1 VIASRRF
8 TSAVALGASVLFLV
22 CWVVAHTGPLNDE
35 QIVDIPVYERYGNLM
50 EDGELPYRDF
60 RLEYPPGALPVFV
73 LPSLVTEDGDRREY
87 REAFE
92 GLMELF
98 AIAGIG
104 IAAILLQGLR
114 ATRRRVVW
122 TLVGIAVFPLLLGSV
137 ALTRFDLWPAFVT
150 VAALAAFVWERHR
163 LGFALLGL
171 GIAVK
176 FYPGVLVPLALAY
189 VWRRRGRREALVG
202 AAIAAAV
209 VLAVFLPFL
218 VLSPDGVAHSI
229 GRQLSR
235 PLQIESLASAVFLVA
250 HQVAGIDIEM
260 RSSHGSQNLDGAGP
274 AVAAALLTLAQ
285 LAVLVWI
292 WLRRPGTAEELL
304 RWSATAVVAFIA
316 LGKVLSPQFL
326 IWLAPLVPLV
336 GGRRGVRASVV
347 LAVAMVLTQLWFP
360 SRYWELAIEF
370 DALASWLVLARDLA
384 LVGLLVVLATPP
396 AAAPA
401 AAFRGFARPGSAR
414 ADAGLAP

>member
-1 VIASRRF
+1 
-8 TSAVALGASVLFLV
+8 
-22 CWVVAHTGPLNDE
+22 
-35 QIVDIPVYERYGNLM
+35 
-50 EDGELPYRDF
+50 
-60 RLEYPPGALPVFV
+60 
-73 LPSLVTEDGDRREY
+73 
-87 REAFE
+87 
-92 GLMELF
+92 
-98 AIAGIG
+98 
-104 IAAILLQGLR
+104 
-114 ATRRRVVW
+114 
-122 TLVGIAVFPLLLGSV
+122 
-137 ALTRFDLWPAFVT
+137 
-150 VAALAAFVWERHR
+150 
-163 LGFALLGL
+163 
-171 GIAVK
+171 
-176 FYPGVLVPLALAY
+176 
-189 VWRRRGRREALVG
+189 
-202 AAIAAAV
+202 
-209 VLAVFLPFL
+209 
-218 VLSPDGVAHSI
+218 
-229 GRQLSR
+229 
-235 PLQIESLASAVFLVA
+235 LQIESLASAVFLVA